1 MYGLWEFVTY
11 KSRVGLELF
20 LLRGGYGTEN
30 LEKIYIKYI
39 LYLLDTE
46 KLVYF

>member
-1 MYGLWEFVTY
+1 MYGFWEFVTY

-20 LLRGGYGTEN
+20 LLEGGYGTEN
-30 LEKIYIKYI
+30 LEKIKYFY
-39 LYLLDTE
+39 LFYLLDTE